1 MIEYFSRC
9 DLGWNGDD
17 DDDDWGKRKYFGDG
31 DGGGDGDGD
40 SDGDDDVDDW
50 QWEQDFGD
58 RADVRYS
65 IILLSLFH
73 RTRLMIY
80 KCLLPFKYTTIC
92 NSIKYGPIL

>member
-1 MIEYFSRC
+1 MVMMTTMI
-9 DLGWNGDD
+9 WK
-17 DDDDWGKRKYFGDG
+17 KRKYFGDG
-31 DGGGDGDGD
+31 DGDGDGD
-40 SDGDDDVDDW
+40 DDDDVDDW